1 MLEHFQHL
9 KSCVFCG
16 IWISEDDQVSYG
28 KRNVHWKGEP
38 GNCFQSMDDGKLRD
52 YSMLLIKA
60 KGYEDHWR
68 NSGMCLQQMVT

>member
-1 MLEHFQHL
+1 M
-9 KSCVFCG
+9 
-16 IWISEDDQVSYG
+16 SYG

-68 NSGMCLQQMVT
+68 NSGMSLQQMVT